1 MKNKYISFARC
12 STKKSA
18 DGHSPADQHAKNKE
32 FIASRGGECI
42 REFTLAI
49 SGKKMEVHE
58 GALKNILRIAKEED
72 ADVVVAKMDRISRKA
87 VAILQLRDLSQKEG
101 IDVWIAYEGQTLANK
116 NLLLAGV
123 EALIAEQER
132 DNIKLRVFEASHKS
146 PGSFGH
152 GKAKVNPRL
161 AAKRAAE
168 AKREKFRLYADG
180 IQLEERIKEII
191 LKEICP
197 TLRDISDE
205 LNLQGITTV
214 TGKKFKHGT
223 VNNAIKALGYESI
236 FDMSDQILAANREE
250 AEFNHQKKLQ
260 KEAADAART
269 RKAMERSRGISTTFD
284 MQRIQ
289 ERGSY
294 LNAQGQL
301 DFGQDYEQEEA
312 TE

>member
-12 STKKSA
+12 STKTSA

-32 FIASRGGECI
+32 FIANRGGECI

-49 SGKKMEVHE
+49 SGKKMLVHE

-87 VAILQLRDLSQKEG
+87 SAILQLRDLSEAEG
-101 IDVWIAYEGQTLANK
+101 IEVWIAHEGQTLAKK
-116 NLLLAGV
+116 NLLLTGI

-132 DNIKLRVFEASHKS
+132 ELIKLRVGDASHKS
-146 PGSFGH
+146 PGAFGH

-168 AKREKFRLYADG
+168 AKREKFRLYAEG
-180 IQLEERIKEII
+180 IQLEKRFKEII
-191 LKEICP
+191 LKEISP
-197 TLRDISDE
+197 TLRQLSDE

-214 TGKKFKHGT
+214 TGKEFTHGS

-250 AEFNHQKKLQ
+250 AEYNHRKKLQ
-260 KEAADAART
+260 KEAADEARA
-269 RKAMERSRGISTTFD
+269 RKAMERSRGINKSFD
-284 MQRIQ
+284 IQRIQ

-294 LNAQGQL
+294 LNEQGQL
-301 DFGQDYEQEEA
+301 DFGYDYEEEA